1 MKYWKQ
7 GFYDEPVEG
16 GVEITD
22 ERWLELIDGQAAGM
36 LITEDEQGS
45 PVLTEYVNSVPV
57 PTYEQRVQQ
66 SIRERYS
73 VDDELAIL
81 RQRDTKPDGFAA
93 YYEYAEQCKAQ
104 AKKQRQILL
113 EEYNTR
119 NRRQRRSKRPIP
131 YYSMARSSTNQ
142 TRVVIRSG
150 TE

>member
-81 RQRDTKPDGFAA
+81 RQRDTKPDEFAA

-104 AKKQRQILL
+104 AKKQMQLCL

-119 NRRQRRSKRPIP
+119 NIRQRRSKRPIP

>member
-7 GFYDEPVEG
+7 GFYETPIEG
-16 GVEITD
+16 AIEITN
-22 ERWLELIDGQAAGM
+22 ERFEELIDGQAAGM

-73 VDDELAIL
+73 VDEELAIL
-81 RQRDTKPDGFAA
+81 RQRDTKPDKFAA

-104 AKKQRQILL
+104 AKKQ
-113 EEYNTR
+113 
-119 NRRQRRSKRPIP
+119 
-131 YYSMARSSTNQ
+131 M
-142 TRVVIRSG
+142 
-150 TE
+150 

>member
-81 RQRDTKPDGFAA
+81 RQRDTKPDEFAA

-104 AKKQRQILL
+104 AKSAGR
-113 EEYNTR
+113 YAGTGV
-119 NRRQRRSKRPIP
+119 
-131 YYSMARSSTNQ
+131 Y
-142 TRVVIRSG
+142 RSG
-150 TE
+150 CLR

>member
-45 PVLTEYVNSVPV
+45 PVLTEYVDSVPM

-66 SIRERYS
+66 IIRERYS
-73 VDDELAIL
+73 VADELAIL
-81 RQRDTKPDGFAA
+81 RQRDTKPDEFAA
-93 YYEYAEQCKAQ
+93 YFEYAEQCKTQ
-104 AKKQRQILL
+104 AEKQMQL
-113 EEYNTR
+113 
-119 NRRQRRSKRPIP
+119 
-131 YYSMARSSTNQ
+131 
-142 TRVVIRSG
+142 
-150 TE
+150 

>member
-7 GFYDEPVEG
+7 GFYDEPVDG
-16 GVEITD
+16 GVEISD

-81 RQRDTKPDGFAA
+81 RQRDTKPDEFAA

-104 AKKQRQILL
+104 AKKQMQL
-113 EEYNTR
+113 
-119 NRRQRRSKRPIP
+119 
-131 YYSMARSSTNQ
+131 
-142 TRVVIRSG
+142 
-150 TE
+150 

>member
-16 GVEITD
+16 GVEIT
-22 ERWLELIDGQAAGM
+22 EEMWLELIDGQAAGM

-81 RQRDTKPDGFAA
+81 RQRDTKPDEFAA

-104 AKKQRQILL
+104 AKKQMQL
-113 EEYNTR
+113 
-119 NRRQRRSKRPIP
+119 
-131 YYSMARSSTNQ
+131 
-142 TRVVIRSG
+142 
-150 TE
+150 

>member
-16 GVEITD
+16 GVEISD

-57 PTYEQRVQQ
+57 PTCEQRVQQ

-73 VDDELAIL
+73 VDEELAIL
-81 RQRDTKPDGFAA
+81 RQRDTKPDKFAA

-104 AKKQRQILL
+104 AKKQ
-113 EEYNTR
+113 
-119 NRRQRRSKRPIP
+119 
-131 YYSMARSSTNQ
+131 M
-142 TRVVIRSG
+142 
-150 TE
+150 

>member
-81 RQRDTKPDGFAA
+81 RQRDTKPDEFAA
-93 YYEYAEQCKAQ
+93 YYEYAEQCEAQ
-104 AKKQRQILL
+104 AKKQMQL
-113 EEYNTR
+113 
-119 NRRQRRSKRPIP
+119 
-131 YYSMARSSTNQ
+131 
-142 TRVVIRSG
+142 
-150 TE
+150 

>member
-81 RQRDTKPDGFAA
+81 RQRDTKPDEFAA
-93 YYEYAEQCKAQ
+93 F
-104 AKKQRQILL
+104 L
-113 EEYNTR
+113 
-119 NRRQRRSKRPIP
+119 
-131 YYSMARSSTNQ
+131 
-142 TRVVIRSG
+142 RSG
-150 TE
+150 ALNAAPTATPYHKQEDAANEI

>member
-57 PTYEQRVQQ
+57 PPYEQRVQQ

-73 VDDELAIL
+73 LDDALAIL
-81 RQRDTKPDGFAA
+81 RQRDTTPDEFAA
-93 YYEYAEQCKAQ
+93 YYEYAEQ
-104 AKKQRQILL
+104 
-113 EEYNTR
+113 
-119 NRRQRRSKRPIP
+119 
-131 YYSMARSSTNQ
+131 
-142 TRVVIRSG
+142 
-150 TE
+150 

>member
-81 RQRDTKPDGFAA
+81 RQRDTKPDEFAA
-93 YYEYAEQCKAQ
+93 YYEYAEQCTAQ
-104 AKKQRQILL
+104 AKKQMQF
-113 EEYNTR
+113 
-119 NRRQRRSKRPIP
+119 
-131 YYSMARSSTNQ
+131 
-142 TRVVIRSG
+142 
-150 TE
+150 

>member
-16 GVEITD
+16 GVEISD

-36 LITEDEQGS
+36 LITEDEQGN

-73 VDDELAIL
+73 VDEELAIL
-81 RQRDTKPDGFAA
+81 RQRDTKPDKFAA

-104 AKKQRQILL
+104 AKKQ
-113 EEYNTR
+113 
-119 NRRQRRSKRPIP
+119 
-131 YYSMARSSTNQ
+131 M
-142 TRVVIRSG
+142 
-150 TE
+150 

>member
-1 MKYWKQ
+1 MKYWTQ

-81 RQRDTKPDGFAA
+81 RQRDTKPDEFAA

-104 AKKQRQILL
+104 AKKQMQL
-113 EEYNTR
+113 
-119 NRRQRRSKRPIP
+119 
-131 YYSMARSSTNQ
+131 
-142 TRVVIRSG
+142 
-150 TE
+150 

>member
-22 ERWLELIDGQAAGM
+22 ERWLELIDGPAVGM

-81 RQRDTKPDGFAA
+81 RQRDTKPDEFAA

-104 AKKQRQILL
+104 AKKQMQL
-113 EEYNTR
+113 
-119 NRRQRRSKRPIP
+119 
-131 YYSMARSSTNQ
+131 
-142 TRVVIRSG
+142 
-150 TE
+150 

>member
-7 GFYDEPVEG
+7 GFYDEPVDG

-73 VDDELAIL
+73 VDEELAIL
-81 RQRDTKPDGFAA
+81 RQRDTKPDEFAA
-93 YYEYAEQCKAQ
+93 YFEYAEQCKAQ
-104 AKKQRQILL
+104 AKKQ
-113 EEYNTR
+113 
-119 NRRQRRSKRPIP
+119 
-131 YYSMARSSTNQ
+131 M
-142 TRVVIRSG
+142 
-150 TE
+150 

>member
-22 ERWLELIDGQAAGM
+22 ARWLELIDGQAAGM

-81 RQRDTKPDGFAA
+81 RQRDTKPDEFAA

-104 AKKQRQILL
+104 AKKQMQL
-113 EEYNTR
+113 
-119 NRRQRRSKRPIP
+119 
-131 YYSMARSSTNQ
+131 
-142 TRVVIRSG
+142 
-150 TE
+150 

>member
-7 GFYDEPVEG
+7 GFYETPIEG
-16 GVEITD
+16 AIEITD

-81 RQRDTKPDGFAA
+81 RQRDTKPDEFAA
-93 YYEYAEQCKAQ
+93 YFEYAEQCKTQ
-104 AKKQRQILL
+104 AEKQMQL
-113 EEYNTR
+113 
-119 NRRQRRSKRPIP
+119 
-131 YYSMARSSTNQ
+131 
-142 TRVVIRSG
+142 
-150 TE
+150 

>member
-7 GFYDEPVEG
+7 GVYDEPVEG

-81 RQRDTKPDGFAA
+81 RQRDTKPDEFAA

-104 AKKQRQILL
+104 AKKQMQL
-113 EEYNTR
+113 
-119 NRRQRRSKRPIP
+119 
-131 YYSMARSSTNQ
+131 
-142 TRVVIRSG
+142 
-150 TE
+150 

>member
-16 GVEITD
+16 GVEISD
-22 ERWLELIDGQAAGM
+22 ERWLELVDGQAAGM
-36 LITEDEQGS
+36 LITEDVQGS

-73 VDDELAIL
+73 VDEELAIL
-81 RQRDTKPDGFAA
+81 RQRDTKPDEFAA

-104 AKKQRQILL
+104 AKKQ
-113 EEYNTR
+113 
-119 NRRQRRSKRPIP
+119 
-131 YYSMARSSTNQ
+131 M
-142 TRVVIRSG
+142 
-150 TE
+150 

>member
-81 RQRDTKPDGFAA
+81 RQRDTKPDEFAA

-104 AKKQRQILL
+104 AKSRCNYDWK
-113 EEYNTR
+113 NTTPEIYGSGAQSGQSLTTR
-119 NRRQRRSKRPIP
+119 WRGRLRIRHG
-131 YYSMARSSTNQ
+131 SS
-142 TRVVIRSG
+142 
-150 TE
+150 

>member
-7 GFYDEPVEG
+7 GFYETPIEG
-16 GVEITD
+16 AIEITN
-22 ERWLELIDGQAAGM
+22 ERFEELIDGQAAGM

-81 RQRDTKPDGFAA
+81 RQRDTKPDEFAA

-104 AKKQRQILL
+104 AKKQMQL
-113 EEYNTR
+113 
-119 NRRQRRSKRPIP
+119 
-131 YYSMARSSTNQ
+131 
-142 TRVVIRSG
+142 
-150 TE
+150 

>member
-73 VDDELAIL
+73 VDEELAIL
-81 RQRDTKPDGFAA
+81 RQRDTKPDKFAA
-93 YYEYAEQCKAQ
+93 YYEYAEQCKLQ
-104 AKKQRQILL
+104 VKKLI
-113 EEYNTR
+113 
-119 NRRQRRSKRPIP
+119 
-131 YYSMARSSTNQ
+131 
-142 TRVVIRSG
+142 G
-150 TE
+150 

>member
-36 LITEDEQGS
+36 LIAEDEQGS

-81 RQRDTKPDGFAA
+81 RQRDTKPDEFAA

-104 AKKQRQILL
+104 AKKQMQL
-113 EEYNTR
+113 
-119 NRRQRRSKRPIP
+119 
-131 YYSMARSSTNQ
+131 
-142 TRVVIRSG
+142 
-150 TE
+150 

>member
-16 GVEITD
+16 GVEISD
-22 ERWLELIDGQAAGM
+22 ERWLELVDGQATGM

-73 VDDELAIL
+73 VDEELAIL
-81 RQRDTKPDGFAA
+81 RQRDTKPDEFAA

-104 AKKQRQILL
+104 AKKQ
-113 EEYNTR
+113 
-119 NRRQRRSKRPIP
+119 
-131 YYSMARSSTNQ
+131 M
-142 TRVVIRSG
+142 
-150 TE
+150 

>member
-7 GFYDEPVEG
+7 GFYDDPVEG

-81 RQRDTKPDGFAA
+81 RQRDTKPDEFAA

-104 AKKQRQILL
+104 AKKQMQL
-113 EEYNTR
+113 
-119 NRRQRRSKRPIP
+119 
-131 YYSMARSSTNQ
+131 
-142 TRVVIRSG
+142 
-150 TE
+150 

>member
-45 PVLTEYVNSVPV
+45 PVLTEYVNSVTV

-81 RQRDTKPDGFAA
+81 RQRDTKPDEFAA

-104 AKKQRQILL
+104 AKKQMQL
-113 EEYNTR
+113 
-119 NRRQRRSKRPIP
+119 
-131 YYSMARSSTNQ
+131 
-142 TRVVIRSG
+142 
-150 TE
+150 

>member
-57 PTYEQRVQQ
+57 PTYGQRVQQ

-81 RQRDTKPDGFAA
+81 RQRDTKPDEFAA

-104 AKKQRQILL
+104 AKKQMQL
-113 EEYNTR
+113 
-119 NRRQRRSKRPIP
+119 
-131 YYSMARSSTNQ
+131 
-142 TRVVIRSG
+142 
-150 TE
+150 